1 MKNSII
7 ILAAATLISCCEQI
21 NNRNA
26 MKNVKLVKAPVSE
39 GLGTL
44 NISFDRFVF
53 SVPLY
58 RTENDTMPFDTLSG
72 SQFTFGSWSLET
84 KRLKSF
90 NPYEMYHGTITLEE
104 DAGKGLPYY
113 PPRLAFRV
121 VEATDRFWRVV
132 VDEQSFETVVIQ
144 NDRNFLHIYKKWE
157 ECRNN

>member
-1 MKNSII
+1 MKKVFI
-7 ILAAATLISCCEQI
+7 ILAAATLISCCEQT

-26 MKNVKLVKAPVSE
+26 MKNAKLIKAPVSE

-44 NISFDRFVF
+44 EISFDGFVLP
-53 SVPLY
+53 VPLY
-58 RTENDTMPFDTLSG
+58 RTENDTMPFDTLMFWHSTLG
-72 SQFTFGSWSLET
+72 DWSFET
-84 KRLKSF
+84 SRLKSF
-90 NPYEMYHGTITLEE
+90 NPYEMFHGTITLEE